1 MATQDDRRLGMHVPI
16 TRRDF
21 VNGLAIGAGAAAAS
35 QWLPAGM
42 ADLLAQDAPYPPAR
56 TGLRGSHA
64 GSFETLHALRD
75 GQFWTDAGAPTATGE
90 EYDLVIVGGGL
101 SGLTAAVTYREA
113 RPDARILIL
122 ENHDDFGGHARRN
135 EFTVGGRRIIG
146 YGGTQ
151 SIDSPAPYSAEARAF
166 VAGLGVDVASY
177 RQALD
182 SRLYSSMGL
191 RGGLF
196 FDRETFGRDQLVLGD
211 VRDAAFRE
219 AAPFAPAVKRD
230 LGRLYTEKP
239 DPMPGLTS
247 AEKKAR
253 LARMTYLQFLT
264 DLWKLDPGVLWPFQT
279 RTHGL
284 FGVGLDAVPAQ
295 DAFGLGLP
303 GFQGMNLA
311 PGAGPGQN
319 HDSIRFPEADDYY
332 YHFPDGNATLARLM
346 VRRLIP
352 QALPGSTVED
362 SVTARAD
369 YSQLDVAGRP
379 CRIRLNSAVLRV
391 RHTGPAGNGQR
402 VEVTYG
408 PAGAGSARGLALS
421 TVTARSVV
429 LACWHAVIPAICPEL
444 PAAQRE
450 ALDYAIKVPLAY
462 SSILIRQW
470 TAFRSLGVQRF
481 TSPRFWH
488 RSVNLDFPVSV
499 GTYRHQTDPAQPIVL
514 HMTRAACQPGL
525 PVREQHRA
533 GRRELLATSFDTI
546 ERDVREQLQRVL
558 GAGGFDSARDILG
571 ITINRWPHGYA
582 YQYNSLDDEF
592 WLKGTEPPCVRARQP
607 HGRIAIANSDSAA
620 YAYTDAAI
628 DHGRRAAREVLARA

>member
-1 MATQDDRRLGMHVPI
+1 MATSDDRRLGMHVPV

-21 VNGLAIGAGAAAAS
+21 INGMAVGVGATAAS
-35 QWLPAGM
+35 LSLPPGM

-75 GQFWTDAGAPTATGE
+75 GRFWEAAGTPVSTGE
-90 EYDLVIVGGGL
+90 EYDLVIVGAGL

-113 RPDARILIL
+113 RPDARILLI

-151 SIDSPAPYSAEARAF
+151 SIDSPAPYSAEAKAF
-166 VAGLGVDVASY
+166 VAGLGVDVSSY
-177 RQALD
+177 RRALD
-182 SRLYSSMGL
+182 STLYSSMGL
-191 RGGLF
+191 RGGMF
-196 FDRETFGRDQLVLGD
+196 FDRETFGKDQLVIGD
-211 VRDAAFRE
+211 VRDPAFRE
-219 AAPFAPAVKRD
+219 AAPFSPAVRRD
-230 LGRLYTEKP
+230 LGRLYTETP
-239 DPMPGLTS
+239 DPMPGLSS

-264 DLWKLDPGVLWPFQT
+264 DHWKLDAGVLWPFQT

-303 GFQGMNLA
+303 GFQGMGLDPA
-311 PGAGPGQN
+311 AGPGQN
-319 HDSIRFPEADDYY
+319 HDAIRYPEADDYY
-332 YHFPDGNATLARLM
+332 FHFPDGNATLARLM
-346 VRRLIP
+346 VRRLMP
-352 QALPGSTVED
+352 QALPGTTVED
-362 SVTARAD
+362 CVTARAD
-369 YSQLDVAGRP
+369 YAQLDVAGRP
-379 CRIRLNSAVLRV
+379 CRLRLNSAVLRV
-391 RHTGPAGNGQR
+391 RHTGPAGGDQR
-402 VEVTYG
+402 VEVTYA

-421 TVTARSVV
+421 TVRARAVV
-429 LACWHAVIPAICPEL
+429 LACWHSVIPAICPEL
-444 PAAQRE
+444 PAAQKE

-462 SSILIRQW
+462 TSVLIRQW
-470 TAFRSLGVQRF
+470 TAFRALGVQRF

-488 RSVNLDFPVSV
+488 RSVNLDFPVSL

-525 PVREQHRA
+525 GVREQHRA
-533 GRRELLATSFDTI
+533 GRRELLATPFDTI
-546 ERDVREQLQRVL
+546 ERDIRDQLQRVL
-558 GAGGFDSARDILG
+558 GPGGFESARDVLG
-571 ITINRWPHGYA
+571 ITVNRWPHGYA

-607 HGRIAIANSDSAA
+607 HGRIAIANSDAAA

-628 DHGRRAAREVLARA
+628 DHGRRAVRDLLARA